1 MTKHQLIKAILLNY
15 PETRDSD
22 KRLMLKVWEAQGG
35 GFSERQIDFLTHKA
49 MSPDTISRIRRRLRQ
64 TGVVSGTEDIE
75 NERFYKFT
83 QIHRDASL
91 ENISSVL

>member
-1 MTKHQLIKAILLNY
+1 MTKHQLIKSILLNY

-22 KRLMLKVWEAQGG
+22 KRLMLRVWEAQGG

-49 MSPDTISRIRRRLRQ
+49 ISPDTISRIRRRLRQ
-64 TGVVSGTEDIE
+64 TGVVCGTEAIE
-75 NERFYKFT
+75 SERFHKFT
-83 QIHRDASL
+83 QIRGNSSL